1 MGIPHRL
8 VVGDRGL
15 AAGMLEY
22 RHRRAAESTE
32 IPAAEAVA
40 HVRNRFDR

>member
-15 AAGMLEY
+15 ASGSIEY
-22 RHRRAAESTE
+22 KGRRDAEKQE
-32 IPAAEAVA
+32 IPVENAVEFIKSLT
-40 HVRNRFDR
+40 NR